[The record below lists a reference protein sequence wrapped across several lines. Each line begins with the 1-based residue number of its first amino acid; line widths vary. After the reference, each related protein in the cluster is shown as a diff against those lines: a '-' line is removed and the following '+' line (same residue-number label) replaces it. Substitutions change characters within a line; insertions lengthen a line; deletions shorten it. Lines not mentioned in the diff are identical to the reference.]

1 MLVVFLMCLL
11 YLALMIFVTIE
22 MPADLWVRILL
33 DMVLVLVIFLFI
45 GLLMSQLRVRFYWL
59 HDGMQLE
66 RRNIELLREPLA

>member
-1 MLVVFLMCLL
+1 MCLL

>member
-1 MLVVFLMCLL
+1 MCLL

-66 RRNIELLREPLA
+66 RRNI